1 MQYDSTRCCRSTNFL
16 HTNKNNNDKSLLLFF
31 GLTIFPQLEKKFI
44 NILCINRVTSV
55 DCCVQESSPSVLISK
70 LITEPSFAITRFFL
84 QVLHNAMWMSI
95 INMFYY
101 IAVISDVQYSS
112 PRETLPG
119 LQVEL
124 FLHYHTHGCFLYD
137 QYTCRLYSLQ
147 VRYLSNLI
155 QFTSAVHVIFYY
167 CHVKFNKLYL
177 QIEKYYMF
185 KLI

>member
-1 MQYDSTRCCRSTNFL
+1 MLTVVYRKVHPGFL
-16 HTNKNNNDKSLLLFF
+16 FQSWLQSHRLLLLGFF
-31 GLTIFPQLEKKFI
+31 F
-44 NILCINRVTSV
+44 
-55 DCCVQESSPSVLISK
+55 
-70 LITEPSFAITRFFL
+70 

-155 QFTSAVHVIFYY
+155 QFTSVVHVIFYY